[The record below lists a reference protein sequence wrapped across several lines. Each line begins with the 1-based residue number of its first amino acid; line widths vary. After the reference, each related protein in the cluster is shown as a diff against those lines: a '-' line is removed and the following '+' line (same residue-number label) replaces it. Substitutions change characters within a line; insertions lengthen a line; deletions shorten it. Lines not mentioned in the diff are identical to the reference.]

1 MPVKTAP
8 HLRWGRVGGIG
19 DLREAGSSGL
29 QNPTLIH
36 VIAKDTNAKAVVAD
50 ETIDSLRF
58 GHRAQRSEI

>member
-1 MPVKTAP
+1 MPVKTAL

-29 QNPTLIH
+29 QNPTRIH

-50 ETIDSLRF
+50 HTI
-58 GHRAQRSEI
+58 E